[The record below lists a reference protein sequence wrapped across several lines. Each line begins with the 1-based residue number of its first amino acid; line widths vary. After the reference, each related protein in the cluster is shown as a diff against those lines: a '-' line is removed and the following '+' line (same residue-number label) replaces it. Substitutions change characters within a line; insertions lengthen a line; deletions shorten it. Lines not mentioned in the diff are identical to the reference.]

1 MNGVDLLHKGHRL
14 QRSLRQEPFVS
25 LLVLF
30 HFIFTLPC
38 QVGHLVNLNVHRH
51 LLHHF
56 VRITIPKSRISQVSA
71 PCLQPCQP
79 PYQRPPLQLHSFF
92 IWSECHY
99 HQGHAGSWAKTQ
111 QVINKF
117 SSNLVFFG
125 LVFTLVHELLGNPLF
140 KDRTGFLT
148 WTKPYCVNSQPMR
161 EHKALALS

>member
-1 MNGVDLLHKGHRL
+1 MLGLRRRTSQHKAAHPIL
-14 QRSLRQEPFVS
+14 PQAKCNEPSLFLGSRRAPPTEIPQTIFRQESFVS

-99 HQGHAGSWAKTQ
+99 HQGHAGS
-111 QVINKF
+111 
-117 SSNLVFFG
+117 
-125 LVFTLVHELLGNPLF
+125 
-140 KDRTGFLT
+140 
-148 WTKPYCVNSQPMR
+148 
-161 EHKALALS
+161 